1 MRRQLRRAWRTKRA
15 RAGTLAAATTVVALL
30 AAPVAMAGS
39 TGYGPGGSGG
49 GGNMVGGDG
58 TSQGGGHGG
67 HGNGHGGDGGN
78 GGGGDNGGG
87 DGDWVT
93 AWSAS
98 PQGPSTLASF
108 GAETLAGTNQV
119 KAVQGAVPPPTAFND
134 ETIRQVMYLHH
145 GGPALRVQ
153 LSNEFGTT
161 DTTFP
166 SVTVG
171 KRAGDSGAGIDGEPM
186 PVTFGGSDSVTIPKG
201 QTVLSDPVA
210 LPTEDLDHVVV
221 SMFVPAGQGAA
232 TVHGNAMQTFFT
244 ASGDQTEA
252 GQDSAFTEKGIVLNR
267 FTSTFTTAVY
277 YAASIQVEGE
287 PGDKTIVALG
297 DSITDGFLS
306 EGNTD
311 GRYPDVLARRLKED
325 PDTQNLSI
333 ANQAISGGR
342 VTADGIGPSTLNRL
356 QRDVLD
362 QPNLGGVIFLQGIN
376 DFGTAILQG
385 PSVSAEDLIAAYKN
399 IADQVH
405 AKGVPIYIGTLTP
418 AGNLLRPA
426 PYGVYSTPDNVAKR
440 HQVNEWLR
448 TEGDEYFDGVIDFD
462 ASIKDPIVPDW
473 IDTLKYDA
481 GDNLHPNQAGYARM
495 GADVPQ
501 EYLDELAAG

>member
-1 MRRQLRRAWRTKRA
+1 VQTQVRRAWRTRRA
-15 RAGTLAAATTVVALL
+15 RAATIAAATTVVALL
-30 AAPVAMAGS
+30 AAPAAMAGS
-39 TGYGPGGSGG
+39 TGYGSGS
-49 GGNMVGGDG
+49 VGDG
-58 TSQGGGHGG
+58 TLVGGKDTGHGDD
-67 HGNGHGGDGGN
+67 GDGT
-78 GGGGDNGGG
+78 
-87 DGDWVT
+87 WVT

-108 GAETLAGTNQV
+108 GAETLSGTNQV
-119 KAVQGAVPPPTAFND
+119 AAVQGVVPPPEAFHD

-145 GGPALRVQ
+145 GGDAVRIE
-153 LSNEFGTT
+153 LSNEYGTT

-171 KRAGDSGAGIDGEPM
+171 RRQGDSGADVDGEPM
-186 PVTFGGSDSVTIPKG
+186 PVTFGGADSVTIPRG
-201 QTVLSDPVA
+201 RTVLSDPVA

-244 ASGDQTEA
+244 AAGDQTEVA
-252 GQDSAFTEKGIVLNR
+252 ADDAFAERGIVVNNY
-267 FTSTFTTAVY
+267 TSTLTTAVY

-287 PGDKTIVALG
+287 PGDRTIVALG

-306 EGNTD
+306 DGNTD

-325 PDTQNLSI
+325 PATQNLSI

-376 DFGTAILQG
+376 DFGTAIAQG
-385 PSVSAEDLIAAYKN
+385 PSVSAEELIEAWKD
-399 IADQVH
+399 IAEQVR
-405 AKGVPIYIGTLTP
+405 AEGVPIYIGTLTP

-426 PYGVYSTPDNVAKR
+426 PYGFYSTPDNVAKR
-440 HQVNEWLR
+440 NQVNEWLR
-448 TEGDEYFDGVIDFD
+448 TEGDRYFDGVIDFD
-462 ASIKDPIVPDW
+462 ASIKDPIIPDW
-473 IDTLKYDA
+473 IALQYDA
-481 GDNLHPNQAGYARM
+481 LDNLHPNQAGYAEM
-495 GADVPQ
+495 AADIPQ

>member
-1 MRRQLRRAWRTKRA
+1 MQRSLQRAWRTRRA
-15 RAGTLAAATTVVALL
+15 RAGTLAAVTTVVALL
-30 AAPVAMAGS
+30 AAPMALAG
-39 TGYGPGGSGG
+39 TAGHGSGSAG
-49 GGNMVGGDG
+49 DGNLVGGQNTGQGGN
-58 TSQGGGHGG
+58 GG
-67 HGNGHGGDGGN
+67 HGNGHGGDGSNDGSDGN
-78 GGGGDNGGG
+78 
-87 DGDWVT
+87 WVT

-108 GAETLAGTNQV
+108 GAETLSGTTQV
-119 KAVQGAVPPPTAFND
+119 KAVQGAVPPPGAFND

-145 GGPALRVQ
+145 GGDAVRVQ
-153 LSNEFGTT
+153 LSNEFGTK

-171 KRAGDSGAGIDGEPM
+171 KRAGDSGAAVDGEPI

-201 QTVLSDPVA
+201 RTVLSDPVA
-210 LPTEDLDHVVV
+210 LPTEALDHLVV

-244 ASGDQTEA
+244 ASGDETGA
-252 GQDSAFTEKGIVLNR
+252 GAGNAFTEHGIVANNY
-267 FTSTFTTAVY
+267 TSTLTTAVY
-277 YAASIQVEGE
+277 YAASIQVEGK

-306 EGNTD
+306 NGNTD
-311 GRYPDVLARRLKED
+311 GRYPDVLARRLKEN
-325 PDTQNLSI
+325 PETQNLSV

-342 VTADGIGPSTLNRL
+342 VTEDGIGPSTLNRL

-362 QPNLGGVIFLQGIN
+362 QPNLGGVVFLQGIN
-376 DFGTAILQG
+376 DLGTAILQG
-385 PSVSAEDLIAAYKN
+385 PPKNADDLIAAYKQ

-405 AKGVPIYIGTLTP
+405 AEGVPIYIGTLTP

-426 PYGVYSTPDNVAKR
+426 PYGLYSSPQAVADRNK
-440 HQVNEWLR
+440 VNEWLR
-448 TEGDEYFDGVIDFD
+448 TEGEQYFDGVIDFD
-462 ASIKDPIVPDW
+462 ASIRDPLIPDW
-473 IDTLKYDA
+473 IALQYDA
-481 GDNLHPNQAGYARM
+481 LDNLHPNQAGYEKMA
-495 GADVPQ
+495 GDIPQ